1 MLSGFALPALF
12 VVVLAATNPSDDFER
27 GRNAF
32 FRGEYK
38 RAIGLLHPLLY
49 PELRLDSEEEV
60 VQTHRMLGVA
70 YLFEGQQEQ
79 ARREFRKLLEL
90 SPDFQ
95 LDPYLESPRVVEFFQ
110 GVVREQRAELG
121 DIEARLKKREAELA
135 KKPAGGLVERR
146 IDRHSYAINFLP
158 FGSGQFQNGNRK
170 KGWLFLTTESALAV
184 TSLAAFTVN
193 FAAYGVRPYRG
204 CLDPVVAQPDGSPGV
219 CPDDRIDHS
228 SENLSRNLTRLQV
241 VSGGLFFATAIWGI
255 VDAIRSFRT
264 EVPLGD
270 TYLPPPETGVPVPER
285 PSSSAAPGEGR
296 GGDDG
301 AKLGHGRGQVEG
313 ATATGM
319 GFFSGPRPGPTLTPR
334 FSAGGPSGAML
345 SFSF

>member
-38 RAIGLLHPLLY
+38 RAIGLLNPLLY

-70 YLFEGQQEQ
+70 YLFEGQQDQ

-121 DIEARLKKREAELA
+121 DIEARLKKREAALA
-135 KKPAGGLVERR
+135 KKPAGGLIERR
-146 IDRHSYAINFLP
+146 IERHSYAINFLP

-228 SENLSRNLTRLQV
+228 SENLSRNLTRVQV

-255 VDAIRSFRT
+255 VDAIRNFRA

-270 TYLPPPETGVPVPER
+270 TYLPSEAAGPVPGR
-285 PSSSAAPGEGR
+285 PSSSAAPTE
-296 GGDDG
+296 
-301 AKLGHGRGQVEG
+301 
-313 ATATGM
+313 
-319 GFFSGPRPGPTLTPR
+319 GPRGGPTLTPR

>member
-1 MLSGFALPALF
+1 MLSGFALPALL
-12 VVVLAATNPSDDFER
+12 VVVLAATNPGDDFER

-32 FRGEYK
+32 VRGEYR

-70 YLFEGQQEQ
+70 YLFESQPEQ

-90 SPDFQ
+90 APDFH

-135 KKPAGGLVERR
+135 KKPTGGMIERR
-146 IDRHSYAINFLP
+146 IERHAYALNFLP

-170 KGWLFLTTESALAV
+170 KGWLFLATESALAA
-184 TSLAAFTVN
+184 TSVAAFTAN

-204 CLDPVVAQPDGSPGV
+204 CLDPVTPQPDGSPGV
-219 CPDDRIDHS
+219 CPDDRIDHA
-228 SENLSRNLTRLQV
+228 SENFSRNLTRVQV
-241 VSGGLFFATAIWGI
+241 VSGGLFLATAIWGI
-255 VDAIRSFRT
+255 VDAIRNFRS

-270 TYLPPPETGVPVPER
+270 TFLPPEALPARER
-285 PSSSAAPGEGR
+285 ALPGSGLPGPGQSEGQASSSSSSPSSRPGWHTRSGPAEGQPPRWSPMLLPRISAA
-296 GGDDG
+296 GD
-301 AKLGHGRGQVEG
+301 A
-313 ATATGM
+313 
-319 GFFSGPRPGPTLTPR
+319 
-334 FSAGGPSGAML
+334 GAML